1 MSEDDVDSM
10 ANLHAERLM
19 RGDTSVTDAEMRIV
33 MAGLLLSVER
43 LSRSLAA
50 FRDALWSEERM
61 RKMIGEEVAKHCAA
75 NQAKC
80 RADAD
85 AEAFK
90 QSRWFSAA
98 WFGRVLR
105 GFAGLKM

>member
-1 MSEDDVDSM
+1 MSEAEVDSM

-19 RGDTSVTDAEMRIV
+19 RGDQTVTDAEMRIV

-43 LSRSLAA
+43 LTRGLAM

-75 NQAKC
+75 NRAQC
-80 RADAD
+80 RGVAG
-85 AEAFK
+85 
-90 QSRWFSAA
+90 AA
-98 WFGRVLR
+98 WIGRVLR
-105 GFAGLKM
+105 GFAGFKI